1 MKSMG
6 TTMKRTAK
14 TKTTSKREVVKAGTE
29 RWTDYYNPPRRV
41 RVLFA
46 PARNASYRSG
56 RKVTCIVACTQ
67 CGFPPDYHSAA
78 EPRIDLDFAWLMP
91 ASVKTEEEAVRF
103 AKRRA
108 GKTGNGY

>member
-1 MKSMG
+1 
-6 TTMKRTAK
+6 MKRTTK

-46 PARNASYRSG
+46 PVRDADYGSG
-56 RKVTCIVACTQ
+56 RKVTCIVACP
-67 CGFPPDYHSAA
+67 CGRGFPADHEAA

-108 GKTGNGY
+108 RKTGNGY